1 MPLVIPLVILGGFYL
16 GAFTATEAGAIVAL
30 YSLLAAR
37 LYYRNVSWMADR
49 CTSPT
54 RARC

>member
-1 MPLVIPLVILGGFYL
+1 MIPLVILGGFYL

-37 LYYRNVSWMADR
+37 LYYRNVGWMQIAAA
-49 CTSPT
+49 SPT
-54 RARC
+54 TARS